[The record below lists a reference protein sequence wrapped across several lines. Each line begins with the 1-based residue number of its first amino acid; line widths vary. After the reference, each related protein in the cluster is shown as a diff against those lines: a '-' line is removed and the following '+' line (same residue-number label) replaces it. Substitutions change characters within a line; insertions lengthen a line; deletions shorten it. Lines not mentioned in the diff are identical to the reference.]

1 MSSIAPLASKEIEKA
16 CRDKGVRMLDAPLP
30 LTALVMEILQM
41 LHSDGYGQMDHSAIP
56 RYYEKL
62 AGSEIG

>member
-1 MSSIAPLASKEIEKA
+1 
-16 CRDKGVRMLDAPLP
+16 MLDASLP

-41 LHSDGYGQMDHSAIP
+41 LHSDGYGQMDHSAIT

-62 AGSEIG
+62 AGREIG